1 MDYFIMEMWSGI
13 WTLRNTIPLSG
24 FIFLGVICIELLIK
38 FIQKK
43 KINFKNIKFNMSV
56 FMDSNN
62 SMYIKNNWYF
72 NW

>member
-38 FIQKK
+38 F
-43 KINFKNIKFNMSV
+43 NMSV

>member
-43 KINFKNIKFNMSV
+43 KIRRLPA
-56 FMDSNN
+56 
-62 SMYIKNNWYF
+62 
-72 NW
+72 

>member
-13 WTLRNTIPLSG
+13 WTLRNTIPLS
-24 FIFLGVICIELLIK
+24 
-38 FIQKK
+38 
-43 KINFKNIKFNMSV
+43 V
-56 FMDSNN
+56 FMDFNN

>member
-43 KINFKNIKFNMSV
+43 KINFKEK
-56 FMDSNN
+56 
-62 SMYIKNNWYF
+62 YKNGKQCKKND
-72 NW
+72 

>member
-1 MDYFIMEMWSGI
+1 MEMWSGI

-43 KINFKNIKFNMSV
+43 KINFK
-56 FMDSNN
+56 
-62 SMYIKNNWYF
+62 IKN
-72 NW
+72 